1 MTAADVMAELEAKG
15 TAQTKKTFL
24 RHGAQEPYFGVKVA
38 DLKLLQ
44 KRIKTD
50 HKLAQELYAT
60 GNSDAMYLA
69 GLIADP
75 HAATKVELNRWVKA
89 AYWSMLCEY
98 TVPWVAAESRFAV
111 ELAKEWMDARPATTR
126 AAGWATYSSHVAVTP
141 DDELDLDE
149 IVGLLDRVRRDM
161 PTAADRVKY
170 VMNGFVIAVGGYVA
184 PLTAAAKK
192 TAKAVGPVTVDMG
205 DTDCKVPDALSYI
218 EKIEARGS
226 VGKKRKTAKC

>member
-1 MTAADVMAELEAKG
+1 MTAAEVMAELEAKG
-15 TAQTKKTFL
+15 SEQTKRTFL
-24 RHGAQEPYFGVKVA
+24 RHGAREPFFGVKVG
-38 DLKLLQ
+38 DLKALQ

-75 HAATKVELNRWVKA
+75 HAATKAELTRWVKG

-98 TVPWVAAESRFAV
+98 TVPWVASESRFAT
-111 ELAKEWMDARPATTR
+111 ELAKEWMDARAETTR
-126 AAGWATYSSHVAVTP
+126 AAGWATYSCHVSVTP

-149 IVGLLDRVRRDM
+149 VAGLLDRVRREIG
-161 PTAADRVKY
+161 TAPDRVRY
-170 VMNGFVIAVGGYVA
+170 VMNGFVIAVGGHVA
-184 PLTAAAKK
+184 PLTGAAKA
-192 TAKAVGPVTVDMG
+192 TAKAIGPVTVDMG

-218 EKIEARGS
+218 EKMVARG
-226 VGKKRKTAKC
+226 VKKRKTAKC